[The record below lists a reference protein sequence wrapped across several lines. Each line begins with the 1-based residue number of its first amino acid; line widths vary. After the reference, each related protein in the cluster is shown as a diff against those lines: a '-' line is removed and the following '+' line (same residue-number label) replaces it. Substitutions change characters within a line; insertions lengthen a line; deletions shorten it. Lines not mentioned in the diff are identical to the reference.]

1 MSAEPLIPPAGAEGA
16 TRAIPQAALPGTTV
30 EEIPRLLIIHRV
42 TDQALDALASTKTGL
57 GLTFFG
63 ITIGASIAFWIVLKT
78 VPNLPA
84 DSRTIFFTLTA
95 AGVLLTLFFGL
106 MSLREG
112 LENRGLV
119 KRIRERPR

>member
-16 TRAIPQAALPGTTV
+16 PPAIPQAALPGTTV

-42 TDQALDALASTKTGL
+42 TDQELDALASTKTGL

-63 ITIGASIAFWIVLKT
+63 ITIGASIACWIVLKT

-84 DSRTIFFTLTA
+84 DSRGIFFILTA
-95 AGVLLTLFFGL
+95 VGVLSTVSLGL

-112 LENRGLV
+112 LENR
-119 KRIRERPR
+119 